1 MGRRGDASGPRA
13 KFSQLLPYLLEHKR
27 VLGFVIVL
35 SILGALASLAQPLLV
50 SQVITVVQK
59 GNPLGSLVW
68 GLIALVVV
76 SGLISGYQHYLLQR
90 TGEGVVL
97 SSRRKLIG
105 RMLRLPI
112 SEFDTRRTGDLVSR
126 VGSDTTL
133 LRAVLTQGLV
143 EAIGGSLTFVGA
155 LIAMLVIDPVLLGLT
170 VLVIAASVVTVT
182 LLSQRIRVAS
192 LAAQVKV
199 GDLAASVERA
209 ISAVRTVRASNATD
223 REIAAV
229 EEDAVG
235 AWKMG
240 IQVAKISALVVP
252 IAGIAMQVSFL
263 VVLGVGGF
271 RVASGTITVANLI
284 AFILFLFL
292 MIVPLGQAFG
302 AITSVNSALGALGRI
317 QEIIDLPA
325 EDQFDREIA
334 PLAITVG
341 AANESVRPDAPAIS
355 FEDVH
360 FGYAVAP
367 DVEPDP
373 AGVAGVAEAA
383 GVAQAAGVA
392 EAAGVAQ
399 SAGVAE
405 SAVEVPSAPE
415 TVIVAPALI
424 GSVLAEPDLLEASLG
439 AANANAAD
447 DAAALAALDAAADP
461 DGGMRRLPTAADL
474 FGTVPPDV
482 DTDTSAP
489 RAVDLS
495 TAPAFGTSATVAS
508 PDFAVATVAAASDG
522 PQHVRADRLVHA
534 PDDDATPT
542 ASTVQASGM
551 DGADG
556 IPLENTTGAGAG
568 PAAALAPDL
577 AVAAAAGEPRPVL
590 SGVSFS
596 APRGRRTAL
605 VGPSGAGKSTILA
618 LIERFY
624 DPNAGIVRLGGLD
637 IRTLDRTALRSQ
649 IGYVEQD
656 APVLAGSLRD
666 NLTLATPDATDE
678 ECIAVLHAVN
688 LGEVLD
694 RDPAGLG
701 AAVGESGVMLS
712 GGERQR
718 LAIARALLAAP
729 PILLLDESTS
739 SLDGVNEQMM
749 RAAIDAVAVNR
760 TLIVIAH
767 RLSTVVDSDQI
778 VVLDHGRVIGTGT
791 HSELVAST
799 PLYRELA
806 KHQLLV

>member
-1 MGRRGDASGPRA
+1 MGRRTGAASGPRA

-27 VLGFVIVL
+27 VLSVVIVL

-59 GNPLGSLVW
+59 DSPLGALVW
-68 GLIALVVV
+68 GLIGLVVV

-143 EAIGGSLTFVGA
+143 EAIGGSLTFLGA

-325 EDQFDREIA
+325 EDQFDRDIA

-360 FGYAVAP
+360 FGYAVAAEVGP
-367 DVEPDP
+367 DAAATAAAAAAASVET
-373 AGVAGVAEAA
+373 VAAA
-383 GVAQAAGVA
+383 
-392 EAAGVAQ
+392 
-399 SAGVAE
+399 S
-405 SAVEVPSAPE
+405 SLLE
-415 TVIVAPALI
+415 TVIVAPAVI
-424 GSVLAEPDLLEASLG
+424 EAVLAEPDLLEADL
-439 AANANAAD
+439 AATEAAD
-447 DAAALAALDAAADP
+447 TASALAAMDTAAGAD
-461 DGGMRRLPTAADL
+461 GQRLPTAADL
-474 FGTVPPDV
+474 FATVPADQATTPEDIEPTPELEPEPEPTPMPMPV
-482 DTDTSAP
+482 PT
-489 RAVDLS
+489 
-495 TAPAFGTSATVAS
+495 TAPA
-508 PDFAVATVAAASDG
+508 AVPAASAE
-522 PQHVRADRLVHA
+522 PS
-534 PDDDATPT
+534 P
-542 ASTVQASGM
+542 
-551 DGADG
+551 
-556 IPLENTTGAGAG
+556 
-568 PAAALAPDL
+568 
-577 AVAAAAGEPRPVL
+577 PRPVL
-590 SGVSFS
+590 RGVSFT
-596 APRGRRTAL
+596 APRGLRTAL

-624 DPNAGIVRLGGLD
+624 DPNAGVVRLGGLD

-778 VVLDHGRVIGTGT
+778 VVLDHGQVIGTGT